1 MAYIKS
7 EVRQCGLLVKTIK
20 GKTYIE
26 MIGSD
31 FTKREVEEIS
41 AQILKRNPISP
52 ELIAGGK
59 FGYHKFILGGKEVW
73 VKIFLKFIRP
83 MIQIDFELPRKQY
96 SKKDEPIRTDN
107 SSLIPDF
114 SLAILN

>member
-7 EVRQCGLLVKTIK
+7 EVRQRGLLLKTIRN
-20 GKTYIE
+20 KTYIE

-31 FTKREVEEIS
+31 FTKNEVEEIL
-41 AQILKRNPISP
+41 AQILTRNPISP
-52 ELIAGGK
+52 ELIAGSR
-59 FGYHKFILGGKEVW
+59 FGFHKFILGEKEVW

-107 SSLIPDF
+107 SSLIPNF